1 MVNLRA
7 TSYGT
12 KRQTIDLLVGL
23 EGVTSELNAYIAQ
36 HARVVSVSNS
46 TRKRTFPKSNRILIH
61 INLLFPAAKVGHV
74 YDEKMAVLLHYAFFA
89 VTSRLQA
96 L

>member
-7 TSYGT
+7 TTYGT
-12 KRQTIDLLVGL
+12 KRQTVDFLVSL
-23 EGVTSELNAYIAQ
+23 EGVTSKLNTYIAQ
-36 HARVVSVSNS
+36 YARVVSVSNS

-74 YDEKMAVLLHYAFFA
+74 YDEKMAVLLQYAF
-89 VTSRLQA
+89 
-96 L
+96 